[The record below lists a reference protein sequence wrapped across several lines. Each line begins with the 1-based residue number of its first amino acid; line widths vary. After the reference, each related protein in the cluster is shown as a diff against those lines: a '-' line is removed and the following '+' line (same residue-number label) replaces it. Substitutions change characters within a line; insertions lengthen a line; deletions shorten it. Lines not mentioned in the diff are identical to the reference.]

1 MSAVL
6 DVIAL
11 RSLVAVADCGGFHRA
26 AAALYLTQSAIS
38 QHVRKL
44 ERALDRRLVVREG
57 RQARFTADGELVL
70 AEARRILDVHDD
82 AVRRL
87 GAEGRGTLVFGS
99 TEHAADRFLPELAS
113 GMRSAF
119 PDREV
124 RFRLDRTAR
133 LADSVERGGIDIAL
147 LIDDTVCRR
156 SLDAG
161 QLRLEWFSAPDWQPP
176 AEDAPLPLVV
186 FDQPCTL
193 RRHAMD
199 AMEGMGRAPDLVCE
213 AADLSGVLAATR
225 AGLGVTLLPS
235 TKVRPA
241 GLLERRDLPRLEPAP
256 LRVRARPGLSMDVAE
271 LAAKVVRT
279 VLAELA

>member
-6 DVIAL
+6 DVVAL

-38 QHVRKL
+38 QHLRKL
-44 ERALDRRLVVREG
+44 ERVTDRKLVVREG
-57 RQARFTADGELVL
+57 RQARFTAEGELLL

-82 AVRRL
+82 AIRRL

-113 GMRSAF
+113 GLRAAF
-119 PDREV
+119 PAREI

-133 LADSVERGGIDIAL
+133 LVDSVDGGSVDIAL
-147 LIDDTVCRR
+147 LIDDTVGAR
-156 SLDAG
+156 SIDAG
-161 QLRLEWFSAPDWQPP
+161 RFRLEWFSAPDWQPP
-176 AEDAPLPLVV
+176 HEDRPLPLVV
-186 FDQPCTL
+186 FDQPCVL
-193 RRHAMD
+193 RRHAIDAMD
-199 AMEGMGRAPDLVCE
+199 ALGRAPDLVCE

-235 TKVRPA
+235 TRSRPV
-241 GLLERRDLPRLEPAP
+241 GLVERRDLPCLEPAQ
-256 LRVRARPGLSMDVAE
+256 LRVRVRPGLPMEIAE
-271 LAAKVVRT
+271 HAACVVRD
-279 VLAELA
+279 VLAEVA

>member
-6 DVIAL
+6 DVVAL

-38 QHVRKL
+38 QHLRKL
-44 ERALDRRLVVREG
+44 ERALDRKLVVREG
-57 RQARFTADGELVL
+57 RHARFTADGELLL
-70 AEARRILDVHDD
+70 AEARRILDVHDE

-99 TEHAADRFLPELAS
+99 TEHAADRLLPELAS
-113 GMRSAF
+113 GMRTAF
-119 PDREV
+119 PDREI

-133 LADSVERGGIDIAL
+133 LADSVDRGSIDIAL
-147 LIDDTVCRR
+147 LIDDTVCSR
-156 SLDAG
+156 SIDAG
-161 QLRLEWFSAPDWQPP
+161 RFRLEWFSAPDWQPP
-176 AEDAPLPLVV
+176 PEDRPLPMVV

-193 RRHAMD
+193 RRHAIEAMD
-199 AMEGMGRAPDLVCE
+199 ALGRGPDLVCE

-235 TKVRPA
+235 TKTRPA
-241 GLLERRDLPRLEPAP
+241 GLVERRDLPRLDPVQ
-256 LRVRARPGLSMDVAE
+256 LRVRARPGLPVDVAE
-271 LAAKVVRT
+271 VAAHVVRD
-279 VLAELA
+279 VLAEVA